1 LDLVTSVGNDSVALT
16 WLEEALEHA
25 HAHGQIKTLAYLEW
39 VMEDVV
45 FVTEMAA
52 AQRTFRIS
60 EPTRSSKNTSQRDCP
75 KTLELLT
82 HELTNCWNEA

>member
-1 LDLVTSVGNDSVALT
+1 MDLASSVGDEAVSLT

-45 FVTEMAA
+45 VVSEMASA
-52 AQRTFRIS
+52 R
-60 EPTRSSKNTSQRDCP
+60 EPSSVG
-75 KTLELLT
+75 
-82 HELTNCWNEA
+82 